1 MRTRINEYI
10 FAREVRVIGEN
21 GEQLGVMPT
30 EEALRQAKEQLLDL
44 VEISPKAI
52 PPVCKIMDFG
62 KYQYQKSREDRQ
74 NKSKQ
79 KKSDIKGI
87 RLSVRTDDH
96 DLEFK
101 KNQAEKFLTKGSKVK
116 VEIMLKGREKAH
128 QDLAR
133 KNLEDFVKM
142 IAIPNKI
149 EQEIKR
155 YPGGFNVI
163 LAPE

>member
-10 FAREVRVIGEN
+10 FAPSVRVLADDGA
-21 GEQLGVMPT
+21 QLGIMDT
-30 EEALRQAKEQLLDL
+30 RDALSLAKEHLLDL
-44 VEISPKAI
+44 VEISPKDE
-52 PPVCKIMDFG
+52 PPVVKIMDFG

-79 KKSDIKGI
+79 KKSEIKGI
-87 RLSVRTDDH
+87 RLSVRTDEH

-101 KNQAEKFLTKGSKVK
+101 KNQAEKFLTKGNKVK

-133 KNLEDFVKM
+133 KNLEEFIKM
-142 IAIPNKI
+142 IIVPNKL

>member
-1 MRTRINEYI
+1 LRTRINEYI